1 MIDYNPVNQTVDT
14 LKNYINLKIDVV
26 LLRISKKMSNA
37 AAYLVFAF
45 IMGFIALF
53 ISLFLSLSLSTWLAD
68 VLNMPGMG
76 NLIVSIIYIILA
88 IIIYIFREQIILGP
102 VKRVMTSSMDFSDM
116 HNGSSIA
123 KGEDIEE
130 SIIRTKSELIDSEES
145 IDENI
150 SDIKEYYSFEQLKS
164 RFILSIIEDPK
175 SILSSLLVLREVINS
190 RKKK

>member
-1 MIDYNPVNQTVDT
+1 MIDQNPTNQSVDT
-14 LKNYINLKIDVV
+14 LKNYINLKIDVI

-76 NLIVSIIYIILA
+76 NLIVSLIYIILA
-88 IIIYIFREQIILGP
+88 IILYIFREQIILGP
-102 VKRVMTSSMDFSDM
+102 VKRVMTSSMDFSEM

-130 SIIRTKSELIDSEES
+130 SIIRTKQELLDSEAA
-145 IDENI
+145 IDQNI
-150 SDIKEYYSFEQLKS
+150 EDIKRYYSFEQMKN
-164 RFILSIIEDPK
+164 RFIQSIYENPK
-175 SILSSLLVLREVINS
+175 SILNTLLILREVIKS
-190 RKKK
+190 RRKK